1 MTRLLPAIAATTLL
15 IGGGALYLNSQAG
28 SDVLPLAAQAQEADA
43 QGDQAEAGAE
53 SVEITEM
60 TMGNPD
66 ADVQVIEY
74 ASFTCPHCQSFHET
88 VFPDLKADYI
98 DTDKIEFVYREVY
111 FNNDRPSLWASM
123 VARCGG
129 EMRFFGIVDMLYD
142 NQRDW
147 VQGEPAEIADNLRAI
162 GRKAGLNNEQLDA
175 CLTDGAKA
183 QELVSWFGQNAEE
196 HGINSTPSFVINGET
211 YSNMS
216 YEDFSGILDE
226 QLGE

>member
-111 FNNDRPSLWASM
+111 FDRPGLWASM

-147 VQGEPAEIADNLRAI
+147 VQGEPAEIADNLRGI

-183 QELVSWFGQNAEE
+183 QELVSWFEQNAEE
-196 HGINSTPSFVINGET
+196 NGIESTPSFVINGET